1 MTSKKHTMHRFVA
14 VAAVLLAFCLVF
26 MMPVGATERP
36 AVWEGDIPSLPTASV
51 LPLTTD
57 EETHAKDCKV
67 DLTFARNFTAEYA
80 TPEQMEYYGNWFAD
94 FILTSNKDMTVGTAD
109 GSNGYLAGMYQFY
122 SEDWLKV
129 PSIESPVNM
138 GNVDIKAD
146 EPLPV
151 MTYAI
156 TAFGHGIIPTYEFVY
171 TWVETFLCG
180 MYLSEDFLKEN
191 PDIVIT
197 LDLRMINPEDLPAGD
212 IDEIDMNEVVEKS
225 YLIGDSCQ
233 FALEWTLACTDEG
246 GAALT
251 YSDGKSNPETYTVL
265 TETFTLENPVKDGYV
280 FAGWKDAD
288 GQLHETVSIEKGT
301 YGDKT
306 YTATWKKLHT
316 VTINANGGA
325 GTMTA
330 EPVIDGE
337 SFILPDCTF
346 TAPEGK
352 VFKAWDIDGTEYD
365 AGSSYTVTKDI
376 EVIALWRDIYVEPSF
391 GDAIRDIQEEDGK
404 ITIIFSENQENIV
417 PPGDE
422 NSVVIIYDEN
432 SGASMYLTCSEVT
445 TESENDG
452 DVSVKSVVVEEV
464 NINYRNN
471 AQTGENADISEIEY
485 LLDIALKTP
494 NTPLPKIDASFDE
507 EKATQISN
515 KYTNHKPLAML
526 TAQTN
531 VDEINSNLIDD
542 DEKDKIR
549 LFFIIP
555 KEELDAVIG
564 TGTLVG
570 YHIYGNNIDK
580 IDAVVDPEIYVP
592 NEESGDKYYVV
603 TLVGSHFS
611 TYALGI
617 APASEGEDFGNEDN
631 SDSVSSSS
639 ATDTGSGNYQ
649 YYPRSVPTD
658 GIISF
663 GTSKVITGMELPVG
677 SDGTVTLNIKPDFAM
692 PENGYYT
699 FEIDAPGY
707 NTDAKINGELSF
719 QISVAD
725 LEAAGYTA
733 EDIVLFHGTAAEDGT
748 ITWEALPTN
757 LVKNENGVAY
767 YKAAINSCSPF
778 YIGFVKD
785 GSIVNTEVVDPVTP
799 PADTPVTPNEP
810 EVLPPVD
817 EPETPESPAPILG
830 VLVGL
835 VAVVALRRK

>member
-36 AVWEGDIPSLPTASV
+36 ADLPTATV
-51 LPLTTD
+51 KELADGEGPT
-57 EETHAKDCKV
+57 EFG
-67 DLTFARNFTAEYA
+67 LTFARNFTADYV
-80 TPEQMEYYGNWFAD
+80 TPEQLSTYGQWYAD
-94 FILTSNKDMTVGTAD
+94 FILTTNKEMTVGTD
-109 GSNGYLAGMYQFY
+109 GETSGYLAGNYGSFG
-122 SEDWLKV
+122 WLKV
-129 PSIESPVNM
+129 PDKTGLGSLD
-138 GNVDIKAD
+138 NVEIPANTAM
-146 EPLPV
+146 PV
-151 MTYAI
+151 MASALGMQKYSYI
-156 TAFGHGIIPTYEFVY
+156 YESVQ
-171 TWVETFLCG
+171 TFLCG
-180 MYLSEDFLKEN
+180 MYLNSGFLENN

-197 LDLRMINPEDLPAGD
+197 LELRMINPNDVPEDL
-212 IDEIDMNEVVEKS
+212 DMNVIMEKS
-225 YLIGDSCQ
+225 FVIGDSYE
-233 FALEWTLACTDEG
+233 FALEWTLTCKDE
-246 GAALT
+246 
-251 YSDGKSNPETYTVL
+251 DGSSLFYKDDGFNPTTYTVL
-265 TETFTLENPVKDGYV
+265 TPTFTLVEPVKEGYV

-346 TAPEGK
+346 TAPEGE

-391 GDAIRDIQEEDGK
+391 DDAIREIQEEDGK

-580 IDAVVDPEIYVP
+580 IDAVVNPEIYVP

-799 PADTPVTPNEP
+799 PTDTPVTPNEP